1 MKIPCELVQDMI
13 PLYIDEGCSE
23 TSKEL
28 LEEHLKECEDC
39 GTVYQNMKEDLPME
53 QKGNREEIEKENQKY
68 LAEIKPMKKVKKRHI
83 VITAVACVVMILLG
97 IKATTTAVD
106 AGMYPYMVAATPT
119 PVLENSIP
127 YMDTIPD
134 ISEETQTMNGEEFTV
149 RIYRE
154 EKAEEYVMPEGL
166 TLADSAIGSNPEG
179 IYGVITE
186 VHETVYSVNGTIII
200 EDSDGKEYITKE
212 EKLPEPEG
220 EYDEKVHSYVVEYS
234 REGRT
239 EIVLKCAYTVR
250 RWPQDQVRL
259 MYGEYEVYTT
269 KKYSNVKLE
278 APQIDNTN
286 QTGLA
291 IVNLEISNVFL
302 GYKKYQETFSFV
314 VTPTVYVFH

>member
-1 MKIPCELVQDMI
+1 MKLPCELVQDMI

-23 TSKEL
+23 KSKEL
-28 LEEHLKECEDC
+28 LAEHLKECKDC
-39 GTVYQNMKEDLPME
+39 GTVYQNMKGDLPME
-53 QKGNREEIEKENQKY
+53 QMENKKDNQEH

-83 VITAVACVVMILLG
+83 IITAVACAVMILIG
-97 IKATTTAVD
+97 IKATTMAVD

-119 PVLENSIP
+119 PVMENSIP

-134 ISEETQTMNGEEFTV
+134 ISEEVQTINGKELVV

-179 IYGVITE
+179 IYGVMTE
-186 VHETVYSVNGTIII
+186 ISESDAALLESGTLIF
-200 EDSDGKEYITKE
+200 EDEYE
-212 EKLPEPEG
+212 EQ
-220 EYDEKVHSYVVEYS
+220 VHSYVVEYS
-234 REGRT
+234 REDKT
-239 EIVLKCAYTVR
+239 EIVLKCNYTVR

-259 MYGEYEVYTT
+259 MHGEYEIYTT

-286 QTGLA
+286 QTGFA
-291 IVNLEISNVFL
+291 IVNFSVTNFL
-302 GYKKYQETFSFV
+302 GYTKYEEVFSFL
-314 VTPTVYVFH
+314 VTPTVHVFH